1 MRLATAT
8 LSSGPRACLIAADGT
23 LVPVDEAVSG
33 APRDMLGVLDAG
45 SALWD
50 RLRAA
55 AVTAKGG
62 TALAGATLLAPI
74 PRPRRNVVCVGLNY
88 KDHVAEST
96 SAKRT
101 PVVPSDG
108 KQPQWPALFS
118 KQPATVIGPG
128 AAILHSAPSS
138 DQLDWEV
145 ELAAVIGT
153 PGKDIAEDRA
163 LSHVFGYTIANDISV
178 RDIQM
183 RHAGQWF
190 KGKNFDTHL
199 PLGPWIV
206 TADEFGEPNR
216 GEGRTLRLRVNGVQK
231 QESQTG
237 LMIFTVA
244 RIVSEVSR
252 GMALEPGDVIITGT
266 PSGVGFARIPPEF
279 LKVGDVV
286 EAEIEGIGV
295 LRNTVAAAQP

>member
-1 MRLATAT
+1 MRLATVKLLA
-8 LSSGPRACLIAADGT
+8 GPRACLIAMDGT
-23 LVPVDEAVSG
+23 LVPVAEAVSG
-33 APRDMLGVLDAG
+33 APTDMLGVLDAG
-45 SALWD
+45 TVLWD

-55 AVTAKGG
+55 AATAKGG
-62 TALAGATLLAPI
+62 TALSGATLLAPI
-74 PRPRRNVVCVGLNY
+74 PRPRRNVLCVGLNY
-88 KDHVAEST
+88 KDHVAESAG
-96 SAKRT
+96 AKKL
-101 PVVPSDG
+101 PPPDPAKV
-108 KQPQWPALFS
+108 PQWPALFS
-118 KQPATVIGPG
+118 KQPATVVGPE

-138 DQLDWEV
+138 DHLDWEV

-153 PGKDIAEDRA
+153 PGKDIAEERA

-183 RHAGQWF
+183 RHGGQWF

-206 TADEFGEPNR
+206 TADELGEPNR
-216 GEGRTLRLRVNGVQK
+216 GEGRALRLRVNGVQK
-231 QESQTG
+231 QESRTG
-237 LMIFTVA
+237 LMIFSIA

-266 PSGVGFARIPPEF
+266 PSGVGFARTPPEF